1 MDQNSERQQ
10 KSPTSRQEKLSIL
23 SAILGPETL
32 AKLKAEHP
40 AEASAPSTA
49 PTEPDATRAE
59 WHRNRLL
66 ERFRT
71 NGSGQVSPKQ
81 VGNADLEPDAI
92 RSKPAQADK
101 PLGIEDRLIQ
111 TGMPQDLAMEHPA
124 VIAHVLSKMP
134 RGERVHAMKA
144 LPGPVARA
152 VLRRLR

>member
-1 MDQNSERQQ
+1 MDQHAERQR
-10 KSPTSRQEKLSIL
+10 KSSTSRQEKLSIL

-49 PTEPDATRAE
+49 ATEPDPTRAE

-71 NGSGQVSPKQ
+71 NFSDQIAPEHVGNAAPEPVAVSPK
-81 VGNADLEPDAI
+81 
-92 RSKPAQADK
+92 PAQVDK
-101 PLGIEDRLIQ
+101 PLGIEDRLNQ
-111 TGMPQDLAMEHPA
+111 VGTPQDLAMEHPA
-124 VIAHVLSKMP
+124 VIAHILCKMP